1 MIHVLSL
8 SYGKDSIACLY
19 ALREMGW
26 PLERIVH
33 AEVWATEYIPAD
45 LPEMVNFKKYADK
58 KIKDE
63 FGIDVEHVCAKDKN
77 GEKLTYEKLFY
88 RARKFALNGD
98 EKHKIT
104 GWPFQNAPWCNSRL
118 KVSALK
124 LDPSKYIQYIGIAY
138 DEPKRYKTL
147 VNNRISP
154 LIAIGWPEEKCYNV
168 CKENNLLSPIYVS
181 SQRSGCWFCHNQSV
195 NELRILRKKYP
206 NLWHLML
213 AWDKDSPV
221 AFKWNGHRLDE
232 YDRRFWLE
240 DKGIISENERFRWDK
255 ILRQP

>member
-26 PLERIVH
+26 PLERIIH
-33 AEVWATEYIPAD
+33 ADVWATDYIPAD

-77 GEKLTYEKLFY
+77 GEKLTYEKMFY
-88 RARKFALNGD
+88 TARKFARKEN
-98 EKHKIT
+98 KMHSIY
-104 GWPFQNAPWCNSRL
+104 GWPFQKGAWCNDRL
-118 KVSALK
+118 KISALK
-124 LDPSKYIQYIGIAY
+124 LDSSKYIQYLGIAY
-138 DEPKRYKTL
+138 DEPKRYKVL
-147 VNNRISP
+147 VNNKISP
-154 LIAIGWPEEKCYNV
+154 LIVNKWTEQQCYDV
-168 CKENNLLSPIYVS
+168 CKKNNLLSPIYTS
-181 SQRSGCWFCHNQSV
+181 SQRGGCWFCHNQSI
-195 NELRILRKKYP
+195 EQLRLLRKNYP
-206 NLWHLML
+206 YLWDIML
-213 AWDKDSPV
+213 HWDKDSPV
-221 AFKWNGHRLDE
+221 TFRADGHKLSD

-255 ILRQP
+255 ILR

>member
-1 MIHVLSL
+1 MIHVLTL

-19 ALREMGW
+19 ALREMRW
-26 PLERIVH
+26 PLERIIHV
-33 AEVWATEYIPAD
+33 EVWATEYIPAD

-77 GEKLTYEKLFY
+77 GEKLTYEKIFY
-88 RARKFALNGD
+88 RARKMARNGD
-98 EKHKIT
+98 EKHKIN
-104 GWPFQNAPWCNSRL
+104 GWPLLNVPWCNSSL
-118 KVSALK
+118 KLSALK
-124 LDPSKYIQYIGIAY
+124 LDSSKYIKYLGIAY
-138 DEPKRYKTL
+138 DETKRYKIL
-147 VNNRISP
+147 VNNKISP
-154 LIAIGWPEEKCYNV
+154 LIAIGWPEEKCYNI
-168 CKENNLLSPIYVS
+168 CKENNLLSPLYMS
-181 SQRSGCWFCHNQSV
+181 SQRSGCWFCHNQTV
-195 NELRILRKKYP
+195 NQLRTLRKKYP

-221 AFKWNGHRLDE
+221 TFKADGHKLTD